1 MEWLFGKR
9 MTPDEM
15 MRKNQR
21 ALNKAMRDL
30 DREKM
35 KMEQQEKKIIADI
48 KKLAKEN
55 QMDAVKIMAKDLVR
69 TRRYVRKFM
78 LMKANI
84 QAVSLKIQTLKSQN
98 AMGEAMKGVTKAMTN
113 MNRQLNLPQIQKILH
128 EFEKQS
134 EIMDMKEEMINDAM
148 DDAMEDEGDE
158 EETDAIVSQ
167 VLDELGLQL
176 TDQLSGLPQASGSLA
191 VSGTKTPQAAAV
203 GAAGGSGGGAG
214 SPVSDADADLQARLD
229 NLRRE

>member
-9 MTPDEM
+9 MSPDEM

-176 TDQLSGLPQASGSLA
+176 NDQLSGLPQASGSLA
-191 VSGTKTPQAAAV
+191 VTGTKTPQAAAV
-203 GAAGGSGGGAG
+203 GAAGGSGGAG